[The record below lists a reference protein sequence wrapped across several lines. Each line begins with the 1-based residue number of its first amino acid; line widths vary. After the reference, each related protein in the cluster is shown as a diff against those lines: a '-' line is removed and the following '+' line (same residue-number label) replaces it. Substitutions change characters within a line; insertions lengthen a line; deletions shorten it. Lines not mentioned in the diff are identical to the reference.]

1 MQTSSDRT
9 TNLSVTEYSVLG
21 LLDLGGGQSGYDLLK
36 RVERNVGYMWAPA
49 KTGLY
54 TVLGRLEAAGLASS
68 RTAKERGPTKQV
80 YSITAA
86 GRAALRAWLTDSTL
100 EITPPRDP
108 FLVKL
113 FFAKR
118 AAPAAAVELVVAYRE
133 HIARLL
139 EEWELQERER
149 AKEKADAIELILL
162 RFALV
167 RARVTLAWCDETLEV
182 LREASS

>member
-1 MQTSSDRT
+1 MRGLTPLPGVQDFPAIRDDRIY
-9 TNLSVTEYSVLG
+9 VPY
-21 LLDLGGGQSGYDLLK
+21 
-36 RVERNVGYMWAPA
+36 A
-49 KTGLY
+49 
-54 TVLGRLEAAGLASS
+54 
-68 RTAKERGPTKQV
+68 
-80 YSITAA
+80 
-86 GRAALRAWLTDSTL
+86 L

-149 AKEKADAIELILL
+149 AKENADAIELIVL

-167 RARVTLAWCDETLEV
+167 RARATLAWCDETLEV